1 MDDYGKDIIYPKYE
15 YIKDLLDMTTKE
27 IIMQNLYEKSDE
39 FEKEYSI
46 ENFENKANEINIEL
60 NSYFDDMNNTLK
72 KYASSKDE
80 YKLNLDKEILN
91 YQRIRRLEETDD
103 EKLNYDQQ
111 AVDYK
116 LDKSFQQLKK
126 TSVSIKDFIESL
138 NLFSNFDDKLN
149 KYINDINYQNGLSEN
164 IISKS
169 TDNYDDLSIKLY
181 ELNSLSLKYYDK
193 VNKTYYK
200 LKEFIIKRVQL
211 INEYIEN
218 CSNITYETIANKY
231 IDIKDD
237 FNPTN
242 KTLKEEKESI
252 VVEHYSQE
260 DNDFNYNIDTKIEKY
275 SINNEFNLDIVFEG
289 EEIKKPKVISKI
301 VNVNKPNTFE
311 IDFYSKIGQNCG
323 KIGRIINIEFE
334 NISLITDINFNA
346 GLNEAKINSNFSY
359 DDYFV
364 KTEFYEV
371 KEITQVLVIG
381 GITFNL
387 PSQCIKE
394 TGEETEETISSKMNN
409 KEKTLSSGIQK

>member
-1 MDDYGKDIIYPKYE
+1 M
-15 YIKDLLDMTTKE
+15 
-27 IIMQNLYEKSDE
+27 
-39 FEKEYSI
+39 
-46 ENFENKANEINIEL
+46 
-60 NSYFDDMNNTLK
+60 
-72 KYASSKDE
+72 
-80 YKLNLDKEILN
+80 
-91 YQRIRRLEETDD
+91 
-103 EKLNYDQQ
+103 
-111 AVDYK
+111 
-116 LDKSFQQLKK
+116 
-126 TSVSIKDFIESL
+126 
-138 NLFSNFDDKLN
+138 
-149 KYINDINYQNGLSEN
+149 
-164 IISKS
+164 
-169 TDNYDDLSIKLY
+169 
-181 ELNSLSLKYYDK
+181 KYYDK

-289 EEIKKPKVISKI
+289 EEIKKPKVIGKI

-394 TGEETEETISSKMNN
+394 TGEENEETISSKMNN
-409 KEKTLSSGIQK
+409 KEKTLSY